1 MNKDKRK
8 YARSWKVK
16 RNQIRIAGEWKQ
28 RWQSEPVF
36 MRANLDSLIK
46 RNTDLGKRNR
56 DMLIEMMQGAPRI
69 IKTGELRDII
79 RKQWNEK
86 GYALTPDQTESKR
99 VKLWRHGLLKFDHLT
114 LAWTNFACI
123 D

>member
-8 YARSWKVK
+8 YVRSWKVK
-16 RNQIRIAGEWKQ
+16 RNQIRIASQWKA

-36 MRANLDSLIK
+36 MRANLNSLIK

-56 DMLIEMMQGAPRI
+56 EMLIEMMQGAPRI
-69 IKTGELRDII
+69 IKTGELRDVI
-79 RKQWNEK
+79 RRQWNEK
-86 GYALTPDQTESKR
+86 GYALTTEQVERKR
-99 VKLWRHGLLKFDHLT
+99 VKLWRHGLLKFDDLT

>member
-1 MNKDKRK
+1 MNKEKRK
-8 YARSWKVK
+8 YVRSWKVK
-16 RNQIRIAGEWKQ
+16 RNQIRIASQWKA
-28 RWQSEPVF
+28 RWKTEPVF

-56 DMLIEMMQGAPRI
+56 DMLIEMMQRAPRI

-79 RKQWNEK
+79 RRQWNEK
-86 GYALTPDQTESKR
+86 GYALTTEQVERKR
-99 VKLWRHGLLKFDHLT
+99 VKLWRHGLLKFDEAT

>member
-16 RNQIRIAGEWKQ
+16 RNQIRIASEWKQ
-28 RWQSEPVF
+28 RWQTEPVF
-36 MRANLDSLIK
+36 MRSNLDSLIR

-69 IKTGELRDII
+69 IKTGELRDVI

-86 GYALTPDQTESKR
+86 GYSLTTEQVERKR
-99 VKLWRHGLLKFDHLT
+99 VKLWRHRLLKFDHLT